1 MSSLY
6 FDNNPKQ
13 EVKLKKA
20 EILLYYGK
28 SAAGYYRAIGFP
40 GITDMTSPSA
50 IVTNNIVIKDISSNF
65 YPISMT
71 IWGKQYVSN
80 PSNTINKFRMVE
92 LNDNANNRTDFEVQ
106 ANNKISLSIGTGKS
120 FTIDKLGVNDTIQYL
135 QKATNTSPFLIGKII
150 IIYDDQNVQSMIRST
165 ETQEMY
171 KYRESYIGI
180 M

>member
-6 FDNNPKQ
+6 FNNNQKQ
-13 EVKLKKA
+13 EVNLKKA

-40 GITDMTSPSA
+40 GITDMTSPLPLD
-50 IVTNNIVIKDISSNF
+50 TNNIVIKDISSNF

-71 IWGKQYVSN
+71 IWGKQYV
-80 PSNTINKFRMVE
+80 SNTINKFRMVE

-106 ANNKISLSIGTGKS
+106 ANNKIKLSIATGKS
-120 FTIDKLGVNDTIQYL
+120 FTIGNLGVNDTIKYL
-135 QKATNTSPFLIGKII
+135 QNATNTSPFLIGKII
-150 IIYDDQNVQSMIRST
+150 IIYDDQNDQSMIKNT